1 MRTLDSVS
9 HVVYREGER
18 ADQIEVLVA
27 GLPLDQKVRVPWTV
41 AWAKA
46 RRKTN
51 GTLQTFQ
58 YGPFVMNSQEELLQA
73 VRDFQNAENGF
84 ERSLG
89 WRSKIGQR
97 A

>member
-1 MRTLDSVS
+1 
-9 HVVYREGER
+9 
-18 ADQIEVLVA
+18 VA
-27 GLPLDQKVRVPWTV
+27 GLPLDQKVSN
-41 AWAKA
+41 ALGA
-46 RRKTN
+46 RLN
-51 GTLQTFQ
+51 GLCLTKSQTFQ